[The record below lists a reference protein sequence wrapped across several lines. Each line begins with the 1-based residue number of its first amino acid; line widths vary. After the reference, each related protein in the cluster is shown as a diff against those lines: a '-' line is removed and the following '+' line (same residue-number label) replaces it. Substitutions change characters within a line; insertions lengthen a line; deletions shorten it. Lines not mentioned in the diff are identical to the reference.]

1 MLRGINSDKSNLKAL
16 QIFCRA
22 FTKLWRFMENFISI
36 TILNDFIFCPYSIY
50 LHQIYSLNKE
60 DIYHSFFQTKGKRLH
75 DFIENNKDEKSWK
88 NAFVASSKL
97 GVYGRIDVYDA
108 EEKELIEYKSVVAI
122 AYKGYYYQI
131 WAQYYCLLEMGVP
144 VLKLA
149 FYDFKVKKKISIP
162 VPGEEQYKELKEFIL
177 KVKHFDFTAAV
188 KVNPNKC
195 NKCIYN
201 NLCERKS

>member
-1 MLRGINSDKSNLKAL
+1 N
-16 QIFCRA
+16 
-22 FTKLWRFMENFISI
+22 
-36 TILNDFIFCPYSIY
+36 Y
-50 LHQIYSLNKE
+50 LHLLLTLSFLLILPPPRSTLFPYTTLFRSLNKE

-131 WAQYYCLLEMGVP
+131 WAQYYCLLEMGIP

-149 FYDFKVKKKISIP
+149 FYDFKEKK
-162 VPGEEQYKELKEFIL
+162 
-177 KVKHFDFTAAV
+177 
-188 KVNPNKC
+188 
-195 NKCIYN
+195 
-201 NLCERKS
+201 